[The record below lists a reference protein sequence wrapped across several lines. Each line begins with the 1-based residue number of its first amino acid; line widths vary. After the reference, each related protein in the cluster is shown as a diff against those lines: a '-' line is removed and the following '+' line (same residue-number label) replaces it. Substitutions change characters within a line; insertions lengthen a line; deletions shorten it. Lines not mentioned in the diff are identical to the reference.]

1 MLQSLSAARFLIRAS
16 ADSQIGKGIIGKPKT
31 VSYFVSYRYSHLLFQ
46 PFVRFAGVLDRFLEQ
61 GYYVR
66 EWRYVGTALG

>member
-1 MLQSLSAARFLIRAS
+1 LILAS
-16 ADSQIGKGIIGKPKT
+16 ADSQIGKGIIGKPEI